1 MSAALY
7 EAVVAFLDGDQGD
20 VRTAVNAEL
29 PGLLAPGAVT
39 VARATKTRQQRR
51 ENAPAV
57 TVEIVPNGPWPAREI
72 GIGYEERDLVFE
84 LKTTLRRQDS
94 SAGRSQL
101 SVVGAVARVLVARYA
116 AMSNLKIAVSGAV
129 FRRSAADLLEIDEVP
144 ESHEL
149 ARSVVRLTLTFTQA
163 QGANAP

>member
-1 MSAALY
+1 VSAQLY
-7 EAVVAFLDGDQGD
+7 EAAVAYLDGDQGD

-39 VARATKTRQQRR
+39 VARAAKTRQQRR
-51 ENAPAV
+51 ENAPPV
-57 TVEIVPNGPWPAREI
+57 TIEIVPTGPWPAREI
-72 GIGYEERDLVFE
+72 GIGFEERDLVFE
-84 LKTTLRRQDS
+84 LKTTLRRKDS

-116 AMSNLKIAVSGAV
+116 SMSNLKIALQDAV
-129 FRRSAADLLEIDEVP
+129 FRRSSADLLEIDEVP

-149 ARSVVRLTLTFTQA
+149 ARSVVRVVFTFTQA
-163 QGANAP
+163 QGGNQ